1 MGDKPSRKEPI
12 RMSQEEIKD
21 EFDNKFKKNI
31 MNALDGQDAADISI
45 DIDQIDITNEE
56 DREELFAENEA

>member
-1 MGDKPSRKEPI
+1 
-12 RMSQEEIKD
+12 MSQEEIKD

-45 DIDQIDITNEE
+45 DIDQIFLSSSNYDEVNSYQMPAN
-56 DREELFAENEA
+56 LLQVVCLC